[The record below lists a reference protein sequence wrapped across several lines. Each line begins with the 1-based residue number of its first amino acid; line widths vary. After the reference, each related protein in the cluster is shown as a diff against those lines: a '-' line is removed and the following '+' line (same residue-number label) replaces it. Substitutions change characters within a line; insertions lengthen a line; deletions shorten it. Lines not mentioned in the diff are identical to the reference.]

1 MNKEYETNGKALFDG
16 ELIKTKR
23 DNIKELIAWKTV
35 DFTNHHAPAL
45 ITWLNRAD
53 YWSIR

>member
-23 DNIKELIAWKTV
+23 DNIKELIECME
-35 DFTNHHAPAL
+35 DGGF
-45 ITWLNRAD
+45 
-53 YWSIR
+53 YE

>member
-23 DNIKELIAWKTV
+23 AMLRRTS
-35 DFTNHHAPAL
+35 PG
-45 ITWLNRAD
+45 
-53 YWSIR
+53 